1 MSFSENVRAELIGQP
16 RKLTCCKKAFAYG
29 LLINTFP
36 SDEGLISFETESE
49 ILSNEAE
56 NIIKDQFGKVPEKSV
71 RQRMGHERSIFT
83 FSSRSGVETLKNFDE
98 NADSSYSELVGFRC
112 ESCRMNFLRGAFLS
126 SASVSDPM
134 KSYHLEF
141 ILKSAQRAKLLF
153 SELREAGFS
162 PKIANRRSGVGLY
175 FKESEA
181 IEDILTYL
189 GASRMLFECMNDKI
203 LREIRNDT
211 NRRAN
216 CETGNIAKSI
226 SASQE
231 LIASI
236 KRLEEAGLLA
246 ALPDELCETARIRLE
261 YPEASMSEICAMFSP
276 PLSKSGLSHRFS
288 KIKRFA
294 EDIGKK

>member
-1 MSFSENVRAELIGQP
+1 MSFSENVRAELLGQP
-16 RKLTCCKKAFAYG
+16 RKLTCCKKAFVYG
-29 LLINTFP
+29 LLINSFP
-36 SDEGLISFETESE
+36 TPEGVISLETESE
-49 ILSNEAE
+49 ILANEVSG
-56 NIIKDQFGKVPEKSV
+56 IIKEQFGKSPQKSV
-71 RQRMGHERSIFT
+71 RNRMGHERSIFA
-83 FSSRSGVETLKNFDE
+83 FSSRSGVDTLKSFDE
-98 NADSSYSELVGFRC
+98 NSESSYSSLVGFRC
-112 ESCRMNFLRGAFLS
+112 DGCRMNFLRGAFLS

-153 SELREAGFS
+153 SELRDMGFS
-162 PKIANRRSGVGLY
+162 PKIANRRGGVGLY

-181 IEDILTYL
+181 IEDILTHL

-203 LREIRNDT
+203 FREIRNDT

-226 SASQE
+226 NASQE

-236 KRLEEAGLLA
+236 KRIEEAGLLA

-261 YPEASMSEICAMFSP
+261 HPEASMSEICAMFSP